1 MRDSSK
7 NSYQK
12 AVDDDN
18 MDKGTAL
25 YTARSAAPFVGAEM
39 KDYRMDV
46 GKLEEEDRGE
56 EHDDADAPWLSSLC
70 LSH

>member
-12 AVDDDN
+12 AVDDDK

-46 GKLEEEDRGE
+46 VGKLEEEDRGE
-56 EHDDADAPWLSSLC
+56 EHDDADDAPWLSAL
-70 LSH
+70 